1 MAGFRTIAAL
11 DIMIIDDNA
20 PIRAL
25 VRSIL
30 RAVGVRKIRDASD
43 ARDALEQLE
52 FQPADLLL
60 LDHAMPGMTGLDMVR
75 ILRADPDHPAARARI
90 VMMTGYGDR
99 KHVAA
104 ARDAGVDEFLVKPL
118 STRTLLQR
126 IESALRHRR
135 PFVDA
140 QGFHGPDRR
149 RRRTSTPPNGAERR
163 AEDTELV

>member
-1 MAGFRTIAAL
+1 VKR
-11 DIMIIDDNA
+11 
-20 PIRAL
+20 
-25 VRSIL
+25 
-30 RAVGVRKIRDASD
+30 IRDASD
-43 ARDALEQLE
+43 AREALDLLAL
-52 FQPADLLL
+52 QPADLIL
-60 LDHAMPGMTGLDMVR
+60 LDHAMPGMSGLEMVR
-75 ILRADPDHPAARARI
+75 VLRANPEHPAARARI

-118 STRTLLQR
+118 ATRTLLQR

-149 RRRTSTPPNGAERR
+149 RRRTATPHSGPERR
-163 AEDTELV
+163 VEDVELL